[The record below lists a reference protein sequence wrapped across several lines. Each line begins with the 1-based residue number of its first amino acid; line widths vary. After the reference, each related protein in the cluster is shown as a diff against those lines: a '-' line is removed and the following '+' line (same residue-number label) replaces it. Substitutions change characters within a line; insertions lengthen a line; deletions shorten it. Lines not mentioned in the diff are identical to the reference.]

1 MLVTRSQLNAL
12 CKVPDTFGIRFAPN
26 GYLETTNS
34 KIAVRICYESPNQP
48 DSYVVWSQKH
58 CKNLLSGK
66 NHLYE
71 LREQDA
77 INSSFPDLDYF
88 FRANDDV
95 TEYDYN
101 ANNLTYVNMH
111 ELGIISKVFSALAV
125 TEVKCKVQSKRH
137 GELPRIVMYSSLDD
151 TAQAIILFRDGK

>member
-48 DSYVVWSQKH
+48 DSYMVWTSQH
-58 CKNLLSGK
+58 CKSLLSSK
-66 NHLYE
+66 LSMHE
-71 LREQDA
+71 LKKQDSV
-77 INSSFPDLDYF
+77 NSLFPNLDYLF
-88 FRANDDV
+88 SANDDV

-101 ANNLTYVNMH
+101 ANNLTYVNMQ
-111 ELGIISKVFSALAV
+111 ELGTISKVFSALAL
-125 TEVKCKVQSKRH
+125 TEVKCKVQSKNH
-137 GELPRIVMYSSLDD
+137 GDLPRIVMYSSLDD